1 MRVVVYN
8 SQFCVEPTVATSC
21 SYLCILSQKLL
32 RFPFHQLQ
40 IDACRYMNTS
50 LSFYRAVSINL
61 CGKEDM
67 HVELRVRTV
76 CEMSCHSHYYLRPE
90 GGFVEPHPKRQS
102 SNARLHATSANME
115 KASSCNVPD
124 GSNLARETFI
134 LDCIETTKEC
144 TYCNMWHIHA
154 LSSVLHIPIR
164 SIYPNFNAY
173 VRPLLNKTVIPREEV
188 SSQSDHLIY
197 IMWTRAAP
205 MHRSGAWSPNH
216 FVTCIPLQSKQSVV
230 KTHSKSVEHLKSPP
244 SKAAPGCNSSTLHV
258 MGKGT
263 LLVQSRAIKKV
274 EGSSSDPIIVC
285 DSTDSGGVASFP
297 LHTHKQ
303 SSKASYT
310 TGSEAIQGSQGHT
323 CPGGGPSILNR
334 VTAPVTQS
342 QPPLQTHSKVLH
354 DSTKQQSP
362 LPKVATMLL
371 KPKATVSGYT
381 EKDVHT
387 HKQSPYT
394 TGSEA
399 IQGSQGHTCPGGG
412 PSILNRVTAPVTQSQ
427 PPLQTHSKVL
437 HDSTKQQSPLPKV
450 ATMLLKPKATVSG
463 YKEKDVHTHKQSPY
477 TTGSEAIQGSQ
488 GHTCPGGGPSILNR
502 VTAPVTQSQPPLQTH
517 SKVLHDSTK
526 QQSPLPKV
534 ATMLLKPKAT
544 VSGYKEKD
552 VHTHKQFPHTTG
564 SEAIQGSQVNVMY
577 TCPGG
582 PSISKTQSQPPP
594 QTHSKVLHD
603 STKQQSPFPKVATIL
618 LKPKTTVS
626 RYKEKG
632 NCKLICDPTYFKKRT
647 ETGRLKLKS
656 TPTKVTSKQLSKS
669 VPPVS
674 VLLLKKQNSKQK
686 ITSHLNSRSME
697 SFCTAIHT
705 PSHNQ
710 VNSPQPSSS
719 YFNDL
724 TPKSDHDSDSDMDVC
739 AKISLDSLSESTSD
753 SDIDMDTTPLPSSS
767 PECVQKL
774 PFPNLPRSW
783 YKREQCRYNL
793 ARDTRRKHNP
803 TERNDA
809 GVIISMNRSHVNG
822 SLETNC
828 EALREKLKLSLN
840 NSSTIH
846 YRAILEVADYI
857 ILHGHLIKTQQ
868 AGQVYLDS
876 KGLKVK
882 KTSCEFYEIFAKHLN
897 LIQIYIFSTAYLSP
911 NTSNISSFID
921 AVTQTVN
928 TESTLHSIV
937 MDRIKDT
944 YRSALEYM
952 DTHRDKQVMKAIMAQ
967 LTSARFAAK
976 LQGISSRQGITS
988 AKSQVSSHLVKYAEI
1003 KRTSQIVR
1011 DDLTTS
1017 QQHQLTRRIISRRK
1031 LEEIRTIAVGRG
1043 RKLKLKENPELCLAL
1058 EYAFGEH
1065 DTEEG
1070 GGGLEAHPR
1079 LTTGTVYRAADNV
1092 TTMRQAREIILSMAP
1107 QGFTISLSCC
1117 YNYTENYREGTAQ
1130 AKRHHSGRGVNAS
1143 LSLKKPPRTGVK
1155 EIVVNL
1161 HWSTANVN
1169 CIIDNREEHQQSLVI
1184 SKDAKAIVMADIAPV
1199 QTPGH
1204 SWKKREVPDHTWD
1217 QSRTNAITPM
1227 TFLFLETKVTST
1239 TKNAQDTLVHITRT
1253 GQAVTLVYLSFFEPD
1268 TTFKCMNEIFLLLAD
1283 PALDH
1288 LFRDKV
1294 TGSLKKDLTFVVDNG
1309 PQERPS
1315 NPLVQMCLVRLLRL
1329 LGLERV
1335 CQVSFAEYHSKRNF
1349 VERVHAEENRVLSKH
1364 GPFDSHVVHKSGF
1377 AGSTKHK
1384 ENMEHMATN
1393 VVKCIKTGQFGKR
1406 PLLCYRGVEQKDY
1419 LFNDQDTLE
1428 SFLGLSEQA
1437 KEDFCNK
1444 YKVKDCKLLHE
1455 LHFIWGIDVA
1465 FEGDYYQDYKLLR
1478 NSLPEKTAWV
1488 DKYTTILFS
1497 PSCSID
1503 KKELQPIPDLIR

>member
-90 GGFVEPHPKRQS
+90 VVAFCGGFVEPHPKRQS

-144 TYCNMWHIHA
+144 TYCNMWHIHT
-154 LSSVLHIPIR
+154 LFSVLHIPIH

-342 QPPLQTHSKVLH
+342 QPPPQTHSKVLH

-371 KPKATVSGYT
+371 KPKATVSGYK

-412 PSILNRVTAPVTQSQ
+412 PSILDRVTAPVTQSQ

-526 QQSPLPKV
+526 QQSLLPKV

-544 VSGYKEKD
+544 VSGQRRYD
-552 VHTHKQFPHTTG
+552 
-564 SEAIQGSQVNVMY
+564 
-577 TCPGG
+577 
-582 PSISKTQSQPPP
+582 
-594 QTHSKVLHD
+594 
-603 STKQQSPFPKVATIL
+603 KVA
-618 LKPKTTVS
+618 S
-626 RYKEKG
+626 
-632 NCKLICDPTYFKKRT
+632 
-647 ETGRLKLKS
+647 
-656 TPTKVTSKQLSKS
+656 
-669 VPPVS
+669 
-674 VLLLKKQNSKQK
+674 
-686 ITSHLNSRSME
+686 
-697 SFCTAIHT
+697 
-705 PSHNQ
+705 
-710 VNSPQPSSS
+710 
-719 YFNDL
+719 
-724 TPKSDHDSDSDMDVC
+724 
-739 AKISLDSLSESTSD
+739 
-753 SDIDMDTTPLPSSS
+753 
-767 PECVQKL
+767 
-774 PFPNLPRSW
+774 
-783 YKREQCRYNL
+783 
-793 ARDTRRKHNP
+793 
-803 TERNDA
+803 
-809 GVIISMNRSHVNG
+809 
-822 SLETNC
+822 
-828 EALREKLKLSLN
+828 
-840 NSSTIH
+840 
-846 YRAILEVADYI
+846 
-857 ILHGHLIKTQQ
+857 
-868 AGQVYLDS
+868 
-876 KGLKVK
+876 
-882 KTSCEFYEIFAKHLN
+882 
-897 LIQIYIFSTAYLSP
+897 
-911 NTSNISSFID
+911 
-921 AVTQTVN
+921 
-928 TESTLHSIV
+928 
-937 MDRIKDT
+937 
-944 YRSALEYM
+944 
-952 DTHRDKQVMKAIMAQ
+952 
-967 LTSARFAAK
+967 
-976 LQGISSRQGITS
+976 
-988 AKSQVSSHLVKYAEI
+988 
-1003 KRTSQIVR
+1003 
-1011 DDLTTS
+1011 
-1017 QQHQLTRRIISRRK
+1017 
-1031 LEEIRTIAVGRG
+1031 
-1043 RKLKLKENPELCLAL
+1043 
-1058 EYAFGEH
+1058 
-1065 DTEEG
+1065 
-1070 GGGLEAHPR
+1070 
-1079 LTTGTVYRAADNV
+1079 
-1092 TTMRQAREIILSMAP
+1092 
-1107 QGFTISLSCC
+1107 
-1117 YNYTENYREGTAQ
+1117 
-1130 AKRHHSGRGVNAS
+1130 
-1143 LSLKKPPRTGVK
+1143 
-1155 EIVVNL
+1155 
-1161 HWSTANVN
+1161 
-1169 CIIDNREEHQQSLVI
+1169 
-1184 SKDAKAIVMADIAPV
+1184 
-1199 QTPGH
+1199 
-1204 SWKKREVPDHTWD
+1204 
-1217 QSRTNAITPM
+1217 
-1227 TFLFLETKVTST
+1227 
-1239 TKNAQDTLVHITRT
+1239 
-1253 GQAVTLVYLSFFEPD
+1253 
-1268 TTFKCMNEIFLLLAD
+1268 
-1283 PALDH
+1283 
-1288 LFRDKV
+1288 
-1294 TGSLKKDLTFVVDNG
+1294 
-1309 PQERPS
+1309 
-1315 NPLVQMCLVRLLRL
+1315 
-1329 LGLERV
+1329 
-1335 CQVSFAEYHSKRNF
+1335 
-1349 VERVHAEENRVLSKH
+1349 
-1364 GPFDSHVVHKSGF
+1364 
-1377 AGSTKHK
+1377 
-1384 ENMEHMATN
+1384 
-1393 VVKCIKTGQFGKR
+1393 
-1406 PLLCYRGVEQKDY
+1406 
-1419 LFNDQDTLE
+1419 
-1428 SFLGLSEQA
+1428 
-1437 KEDFCNK
+1437 
-1444 YKVKDCKLLHE
+1444 
-1455 LHFIWGIDVA
+1455 
-1465 FEGDYYQDYKLLR
+1465 
-1478 NSLPEKTAWV
+1478 
-1488 DKYTTILFS
+1488 
-1497 PSCSID
+1497 
-1503 KKELQPIPDLIR
+1503 